1 MNVCD
6 IFDRHP
12 MTTSPDE
19 PAQALWGRMQ
29 RGGADH
35 AVVLE
40 HDQVA
45 GIISR
50 HDLMGPAGGARRRMG
65 RSVGELM
72 RRDVSTTTPTTSVRR
87 AAASMRRRHV
97 GCLPVVTRKQLV
109 GILTVSQLLRVLE
122 QKLAGG

>member
-1 MNVCD
+1 
-6 IFDRHP
+6 
-12 MTTSPDE
+12 
-19 PAQALWGRMQ
+19 
-29 RGGADH
+29 
-35 AVVLE
+35 
-40 HDQVA
+40 
-45 GIISR
+45 
-50 HDLMGPAGGARRRMG
+50 
-65 RSVGELM
+65 M